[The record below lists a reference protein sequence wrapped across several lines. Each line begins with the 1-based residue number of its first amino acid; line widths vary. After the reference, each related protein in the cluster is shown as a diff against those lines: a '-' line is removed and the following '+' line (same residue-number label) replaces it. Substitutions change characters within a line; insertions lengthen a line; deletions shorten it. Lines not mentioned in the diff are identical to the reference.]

1 MPNAPLKSGIVS
13 GPAIGSLDSPTMP
26 KGLFILDPHAFELI
40 YGDVLRA
47 KISRRVNL
55 VPENHTKVSILENP
69 SVLAD
74 VDVIFSGWG
83 APVMDAAFLAAA
95 PKLKAVFYGAGSIKA
110 ITPDAFWQRGI
121 AVTSAYAMNAVPVS
135 EFTLASILLSL
146 KRTWYYALETKR
158 LGAYPEKIK
167 PPGAYGTK
175 VGLISFGMIG
185 RLVRERLKPFDL
197 DVWVYDPFLQAE
209 QAAEF
214 NVTPAS
220 LDDVFANCD
229 VVSLHTPWLKE
240 TENMICGRHFELMK
254 PGSTFLNTARG
265 AIVNEPE
272 MLEVLARRP
281 DITAMLDVTWP
292 EPPVA
297 GSPLFSLPNVV
308 LTPHIAG
315 SQENECRRMGQLMVD
330 EYDRWSK
337 GEPMR
342 WAISKEKAA
351 ILA

>member
-1 MPNAPLKSGIVS
+1 
-13 GPAIGSLDSPTMP
+13 
-26 KGLFILDPHAFELI
+26 
-40 YGDVLRA
+40 
-47 KISRRVNL
+47 
-55 VPENHTKVSILENP
+55 
-69 SVLAD
+69 
-74 VDVIFSGWG
+74 
-83 APVMDAAFLAAA
+83 
-95 PKLKAVFYGAGSIKA
+95 
-110 ITPDAFWQRGI
+110 
-121 AVTSAYAMNAVPVS
+121 
-135 EFTLASILLSL
+135 L

>member
-1 MPNAPLKSGIVS
+1 ML
-13 GPAIGSLDSPTMP
+13 
-26 KGLFILDPHAFELI
+26 KGLFILDTHAFELI
-40 YGDVLRA
+40 YGEALHA
-47 KISRRVNL
+47 KIARRVEL
-55 VPENHTKVSILENP
+55 VAPLQTKESIAEHPEL
-69 SVLAD
+69 LAE
-74 VDVIFSGWG
+74 VEVIFSGWG
-83 APVMDAAFLAAA
+83 APVMDAAFLKAA

-110 ITPDAFWQRGI
+110 MTPDAFWERNI

-135 EFTLASILLSL
+135 EFTLATILLSL
-146 KRTWYYALETKR
+146 KRSWHYMLGTKR
-158 LGAYPEKIK
+158 LGAYPPRVK

-185 RLVRERLKPFDL
+185 RLVRERLLPFDL
-197 DVWVYDPFLQAE
+197 DVWVYDPFLKAE
-209 QAAEF
+209 QAAKF
-214 NVTPAS
+214 NVTQVS
-220 LDDVFANCD
+220 LDDIFKHCD

-240 TENMICGRHFELMK
+240 TEGMIKGQHFELMK
-254 PGSTFLNTARG
+254 DGATFINTARG

-272 MLEVLARRP
+272 MIDVLTRRP
-281 DITAMLDVTWP
+281 EVTALLDVTWP

-297 GSPLFSLPNVV
+297 GSPLYTLPNVI

-330 EYDRWSK
+330 EFDRWSK

-342 WAISKEKAA
+342 WAISREKAA

>member
-1 MPNAPLKSGIVS
+1 
-13 GPAIGSLDSPTMP
+13 MP
-26 KGLFILDPHAFELI
+26 KGIFILDRDPFELI
-40 YGDVLRA
+40 YGDALRA
-47 KISRRVNL
+47 KIARRVEL
-55 VPENHTKVSILENP
+55 VPGVFTAADIKANP
-69 SVLAD
+69 GLLAD
-74 VDVIFSGWG
+74 VEVIFSGWG
-83 APVMDAAFLAAA
+83 APVMDAGFLAAA
-95 PKLKAVFYGAGSIKA
+95 PKLRAFFYGAGSIKA
-110 ITPDAFWQRGI
+110 FTPDAFWARGI
-121 AVTSAYAMNAVPVS
+121 AISSAYAMNAVPVS

-158 LGAYPEKIK
+158 LGAYPKSVV
-167 PPGAYGTK
+167 PAGAYGTK
-175 VGLISFGMIG
+175 VGLVSFGMIG

-197 DVWVYDPFLQAE
+197 EVWVYDPFLQAE

-214 NVTPAS
+214 NVTAAS
-220 LDDVFANCD
+220 LDDVFSHCD

-240 TENMICGRHFELMK
+240 TEGMIRGRHFALMK
-254 PGSTFLNTARG
+254 QGATFINTARG
-265 AIVNEPE
+265 AIVNETE
-272 MLEVLARRP
+272 MVEALGRRP

-297 GSPLFSLPNVV
+297 GSPLYSMPNVV

-315 SQENECRRMGQLMVD
+315 SQEHECRRMGQLMID

-342 WAISKEKAA
+342 WSISKEKAA

>member
-1 MPNAPLKSGIVS
+1 ML
-13 GPAIGSLDSPTMP
+13 
-26 KGLFILDPHAFELI
+26 KGLFILDSHAFELI

-47 KISRRVNL
+47 KIARRVNL
-55 VPENHTKVSILENP
+55 IAGLQSKESIEERPEL
-69 SVLAD
+69 LAE
-74 VDVIFSGWG
+74 VEVIFSGWG

-110 ITPDAFWQRGI
+110 MTPDAFWERNI
-121 AVTSAYAMNAVPVS
+121 AVTSAYAMNAIPVS

-146 KRTWYYALETKR
+146 KRVWHYVLETKR
-158 LGAYPEKIK
+158 LGAYPAKVK

-185 RLVRERLKPFDL
+185 RLVRERLAPFDL
-197 DVWVYDPFLQAE
+197 DVWVYDPFLTAE

-214 NVTPAS
+214 NVTLVS
-220 LDDVFANCD
+220 LDDIFSHCD
-229 VVSLHTPWLKE
+229 VVSLHTPWLKQ
-240 TENMICGRHFELMK
+240 TENMIQGRHFELMK
-254 PGSTFLNTARG
+254 DGSTFLNTARG

-272 MLEVLARRP
+272 MIEVLTRRP
-281 DITAMLDVTWP
+281 DVTAMLDVTWP
-292 EPPVA
+292 EPPVP
-297 GSPLFSLPNVV
+297 GSPLYTLPNVV

-315 SQENECRRMGQLMVD
+315 SMENECRRMGQLMVD
-330 EYDRWSK
+330 EYDRWTK